1 MKRIISVFLILLLLL
16 PAGCKK
22 QPTETASPGEVV
34 EKEETGTSDTV
45 VEKEEA
51 DTSIKTP
58 SEPERHPAVTPES
71 EPEEESP
78 QPVVPDSD
86 EEGTPSPEEEEKA
99 ARIEKCLKEANEV
112 YDRMER
118 ENNIRFVLHIYLNDY
133 PTGGFYDE
141 PLDPMP
147 EFPGIEAYDIRE
159 SKNMDTSIWESRY
172 SHTIVIG
179 LKNMSREATIDSIRK
194 IMILDYV
201 YNVKINRSVYYL
213 AG

>member
-1 MKRIISVFLILLLLL
+1 MKRILPLFLVLLLML

-78 QPVVPDSD
+78 QPVAPESD

-99 ARIEKCLKEANEV
+99 TRIEENFCAPKLEDSFVPGEILITIKKEYSEPNKIWSASDFSELEILSVEDLFTIDNESALAWINKDQFQQILKLTLASPTKEAVIETIPKLSI
-112 YDRMER
+112 YDFIQTAGA
-118 ENNIRFVLHIYLNDY
+118 NY
-133 PTGGFYDE
+133 
-141 PLDPMP
+141 
-147 EFPGIEAYDIRE
+147 
-159 SKNMDTSIWESRY
+159 
-172 SHTIVIG
+172 
-179 LKNMSREATIDSIRK
+179 IDS
-194 IMILDYV
+194 LW
-201 YNVKINRSVYYL
+201 
-213 AG
+213 